1 MNRWPCLGAEFPSSQ
16 CFFWKCSKLRKCV
29 GTRPA
34 MESIRVPG
42 SQGSWQ
48 EKHSPAGHRRLW
60 TCGEASFYYTV
71 SRFFKF
77 IWARKVLYLFGI
89 FNIYKAFLK
98 LALGTVYHIIS
109 MWSYWYIKK
118 VSQHWSCIMNA
129 FGGRGLF
136 ETGSVYPWPSWNLVS
151 R

>member
-60 TCGEASFYYTV
+60 TSGEASFYYTV
-71 SRFFKF
+71 SRYFK
-77 IWARKVLYLFGI
+77 IVWARKVLDLFGI
-89 FNIYKAFLK
+89 FYIYKAFLK
-98 LALGTVYHIIS
+98 LTLGTVYHIIS
-109 MWSYWYIKK
+109 KQSYWYIK
-118 VSQHWSCIMNA
+118 SLSTLELLFELI
-129 FGGRGLF
+129 F
-136 ETGSVYPWPSWNLVS
+136 ETGYVKSLAILKLAQ
-151 R
+151 